1 MAAHC
6 GARATFAPNVC
17 ANPKRIPD
25 TCRLCYTKETSLLDL
40 ARRSAGSFFGKML
53 QQFYRSPAIELPHTV
68 ERQRLRRLC
77 GLKPLSLAN
86 GAFLMRLFVPATA
99 IALCAVFSAPA
110 HADDLLFDLTNSST
124 ADLHEL
130 YVSASDTDAWGED
143 ILGQDVL
150 AVDEAANVT
159 IPDGTDTCA
168 FDLRF
173 VMDNGNIIEGSADLC
188 TTNSFTITD

>member
-1 MAAHC
+1 
-6 GARATFAPNVC
+6 
-17 ANPKRIPD
+17 
-25 TCRLCYTKETSLLDL
+25 
-40 ARRSAGSFFGKML
+40 
-53 QQFYRSPAIELPHTV
+53 
-68 ERQRLRRLC
+68 
-77 GLKPLSLAN
+77 
-86 GAFLMRLFVPATA
+86 MRLFVPATA

-124 ADLHEL
+124 ADLQEL

-150 AVDEAANVT
+150 AADEAANVT
-159 IPDGTDTCA
+159 IPEGTDTCA